1 MVFVK
6 YLIREKKMHYTEKK
20 IISFL
25 KRQLSNIIIIKIYEK
40 YRNLKKELDFIE
52 FYKFVFGKWK
62 TAQQECYKKMME
74 ITLKQKIFRINIKN
88 SYKLHLKKEVKK
100 QKNRLDKLKYFE
112 KLIRLCMNCI
122 VWEIFEFEGTY
133 IKQCYKGFPTNPLT
147 SSNYE
152 HEIAVIEEINNN
164 NNKTFALYSDLTS
177 CIQICDALIIEL
189 LDNRFQLSFV
199 EIKSG
204 EKSKNMLKIIDKLNL
219 KYKDFKKENIFN
231 RIFEKKDY
239 KQLKRMIK
247 QIDRAEETLNL
258 ISNDN
263 YEYSDGYKKY
273 LLNSKGKGFYFQDL
287 KELIEKTSTKISRI
301 DDCLYICLYSQNS
314 TNKNSNFDHYFDHI
328 RQLGKDFIFTNY
340 KKSIDIPYVLPVFFL
355 PIKEKNI
362 FDILFERKIIL
373 MSLNLNEFIQKAN
386 QYGLVL
392 KYLSKYETK
401 KHSQK
406 KERKPFI
413 FRYREI
419 YLQYNNPKLRI
430 SLGTGVFIKIFY
442 NFITPLSMIKTIKD
456 NMGTIKNR
464 LES

>member
-1 MVFVK
+1 
-6 YLIREKKMHYTEKK
+6 MHYTEKK

-40 YRNLKKELDFIE
+40 YRNLKNELDFVE

-74 ITLKQKIFRINIKN
+74 ITLKQKLIRINIKN

-122 VWEIFEFEGTY
+122 VWEIFEFEGIY
-133 IKQCYKGFPTNPLT
+133 IKQCYKGFPANPLT

-152 HEIAVIEEINNN
+152 HETAVIEEINNKN
-164 NNKTFALYSDLTS
+164 YKKFALYSDLTS

-189 LDNRFQLSFV
+189 LDNSFQLSFV

-204 EKSKNMLKIIDKLNL
+204 EKSKNMLKIIDQLNL

-273 LLNSKGKGFYFQDL
+273 LLNSKGKVFYFQDL
-287 KELIEKTSTKISRI
+287 KELIEKTSIHNPKISRI
-301 DDCLYICLYSQNS
+301 DECLYIGVYIQNS
-314 TNKNSNFDHYFDHI
+314 TNKNSNIVHFNNFI
-328 RQLGKDFIFTNY
+328 RQFGNDFIYTNY
-340 KKSIDIPYVLPVFFL
+340 KEFIDIPHSLPVFFL
-355 PIKEKNI
+355 PITDKYI

-373 MSLNLNEFIQKAN
+373 MSLNLNGFIQKAN

-392 KYLSKYETK
+392 KYLSKYDTK

-413 FRYREI
+413 FGHREI

-430 SLGTGVFIKIFY
+430 NLGTGVFIKIFY